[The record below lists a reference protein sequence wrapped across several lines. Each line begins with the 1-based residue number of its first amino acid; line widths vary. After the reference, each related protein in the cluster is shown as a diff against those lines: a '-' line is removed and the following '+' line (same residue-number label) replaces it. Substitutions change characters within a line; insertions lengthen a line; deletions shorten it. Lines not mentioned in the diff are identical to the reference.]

1 MGVIQRAASAVRG
14 LFAAEK
20 APPRTRGQVVQ
31 DLAIWDQFRRIG
43 GSLTPQQVSTI
54 LRNADGGRMED
65 LCDLANDARQKDLT
79 LQSVLGT
86 RELAV
91 QGLPFEL
98 YFPGQDKNSRKG
110 SRQLELCKDVLSNQP
125 DLPKLIGHLVGAV
138 YYGYAVAEIDWVRD
152 GRYLVP
158 ECVRPLAP
166 RRFGFRDRDGAF
178 VWRDQQTNWQDVDF
192 QREWPHRFIVSQP
205 RINGDVPCREGLVR
219 PLMWAALFRN
229 WTLSDWLKL
238 GEIAWKPWRVGRFE
252 KKASR
257 DDIEGL
263 VAVLK
268 GMSSSGVAVLPE
280 TANVEIQ
287 WPGGQVSQRASHSE
301 LFAILGDEMAKGVL
315 GQTLTSSQG
324 KVGSQALGNVHNEV
338 RKDIREMD
346 ARHVAAVITH
356 YLLRSICWLNFGNVE
371 VPHLRFL
378 TEEAADIQAFGEGLS
393 KLVAPT
399 NGVGMKVPAR
409 WAHDRL
415 GIPEPVGDE
424 PVLGVEIE
432 VDTSELDEEGEP
444 AGEAKPEDVD
454 AQPEKDEDDA
464 GDAE

>member
-1 MGVIQRAASAVRG
+1 MGLISRARDWFGGSS
-14 LFAAEK
+14 K
-20 APPRTRGQVVQ
+20 APPKTRGRVVQ

-43 GSLTPQQVSTI
+43 GSLTPQQVSSI

-65 LCDLANDARQKDLT
+65 LVDLANDARQKDLT

-91 QGLPFEL
+91 QGLAWEL
-98 YFPGQDKNSRKG
+98 HFPGQDKKSTRG
-110 SRQLELCKDVLSNQP
+110 SRQLGLCKDAIDALGESF
-125 DLPKLIGHLVGAV
+125 PKLIGHLVGAI
-138 YYGYAVAEIDWVRD
+138 YYGYAVSETDYCRD
-152 GRYLVP
+152 GRRIMP
-158 ECVRPLAP
+158 ECVRNLSA
-166 RRFGFRDRDGAF
+166 RRFGFRDVDGAF

-192 QREWPHRFIVSQP
+192 IATYPHRFIVSQP

-238 GEIAWKPWRVGRFE
+238 GEIAWKPWRIGTFE
-252 KKASR
+252 KKASQP
-257 DDIEGL
+257 DIDAL

-280 TANVEIQ
+280 TAKVDIQ

-301 LFAILGDEMAKGVL
+301 LFEVLGLEMAKGVL
-315 GQTLTSSQG
+315 GQTLTTSQG

-346 ARHVAAVITH
+346 ARYVAAVITH
-356 YLLRSICWLNFGNVE
+356 YFLRSICWLNLGDVE
-371 VPHLRFL
+371 VPRLRFL
-378 TEEAADIQAFGEGLS
+378 TEEAADIQVFGEGLS
-393 KLVAPT
+393 KLVAPA
-399 NGVGMKVPAR
+399 NGVGMRIPAR

-415 GIPEPVGDE
+415 GIPEPVDDE
-424 PVLGVEIE
+424 PVLGVAIE
-432 VDTSELDEEGEP
+432 EDVDVSEHDEGK
-444 AGEAKPEDVD
+444 AGEAKPEEVD
-454 AQPEKDEDDA
+454 AKDEDD
-464 GDAE
+464 GDAK